1 MRPAARYE
9 RLGRRGV
16 GVTGEPASALEV
28 CVTEGGCGGLFT
40 FTLFFGAQV
49 LGFLFRDCGETA
61 KTASHLGTIFE

>member
-40 FTLFFGAQV
+40 FMLFFGAQV